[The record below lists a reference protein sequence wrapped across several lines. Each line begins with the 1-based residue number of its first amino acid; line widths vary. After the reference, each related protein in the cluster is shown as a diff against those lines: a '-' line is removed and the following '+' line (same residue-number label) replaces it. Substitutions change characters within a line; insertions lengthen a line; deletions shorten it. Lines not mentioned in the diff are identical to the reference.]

1 MATKYDLTKNAKAVK
16 ESTANS
22 IINDLENGPGKF
34 TKNLENLKGV
44 LYNPTTQTTL
54 SDKKVVEILAH
65 GEDLSDQR
73 FVTFAQAQRAGMHI
87 EKNAKGCPTV
97 NYSIEK
103 NNSTNEI
110 TLKGRTVNYFNAK
123 DLLKMNAPKAAY
135 FHTNQERLKLNTNLA
150 ARIKAIY
157 DSGKRAAQRNG
168 TKEPS
173 PLPKRE
179 EYKDI
184 NHFMNAITAYAVKN
198 TMDMN
203 RNTENIQ
210 NEYFRDESGKGGK
223 QENSL
228 KEIEVRSQ
236 FRKELATALLNREI
250 GNPVQFRDYLK
261 DPKNKENIKLLTDIY
276 KKNPEKLAHDINAA
290 TLAKKYVK
298 EKVMFVVR
306 EKKTKEEIRS
316 MEDNLKNDPKRAG
329 KVLKATDY
337 YHYKNIDVEKM
348 EDRIANSKE
357 LKSENEKMVIL
368 KAQSRA
374 EKTLKTQILNV
385 ESYSN
390 DTIIMSKSLCD
401 KIADARK
408 AEGLESDPKKFLLG
422 YMEMKSD
429 KGTEVSFKADINA
442 IQKES
447 LPHDRIINRYAN
459 GKEGESVN
467 IVEKMKA
474 NELAKAEKRAK
485 ESLKARAGKQ
495 AKSAAKTKA
504 APAKSKT
511 TTKTKTATK
520 TRSRKA
526 PEMSR

>member
-73 FVTFAQAQRAGMHI
+73 FVTFSQAQRAGMHI

-123 DLLKMNAPKAAY
+123 DLLKMEMPKAAY
-135 FHTNQERLKLNTNLA
+135 VYTNQERLKLNTNLA

-173 PLPKRE
+173 PLPERK

-184 NHFMNAITAYAVKN
+184 NHFMNAITAYTVKN

-223 QENSL
+223 QENNL

-250 GNPVQFRDYLK
+250 SNPVQFRDYLK

-306 EKKTKEEIRS
+306 KKKTKEEIQS

-329 KVLKATDY
+329 KTLKATDY
-337 YHYKNIDVEKM
+337 YHYKNIDVKKM

-429 KGTEVSFKADINA
+429 KGPEVSFKADINA

-447 LPHDRIINRYAN
+447 LPHERIINRYAN
-459 GKEGESVN
+459 GKEGESIN

-485 ESLKARAGKQ
+485 EGLKARAGEK

-511 TTKTKTATK
+511 ATK
-520 TRSRKA
+520 NRSRKG
-526 PEMSR
+526 PEISR

>member
-1 MATKYDLTKNAKAVK
+1 MATKYELTENAKAVK
-16 ESTANS
+16 ESTANA

-34 TKNLENLKGV
+34 TNNLENLKGV
-44 LYNPTTQTTL
+44 LYNPTTQSTL

-73 FVTFAQAQRAGMHI
+73 FITFSQAQRSGMHI

-103 NNSTNEI
+103 NKDTNEI
-110 TLKGRTVNYFNAK
+110 ILKGRTVQYFNGK
-123 DLLKMNAPKAAY
+123 HIKGMPEPKIELKY
-135 FHTNQERLKLNTNLA
+135 SNQERLKLNTNLA
-150 ARIKAIY
+150 SRIKDIY
-157 DSGKRAAQRNG
+157 DSGKKAAKRNG

-173 PLPKRE
+173 PLPKRDDF
-179 EYKDI
+179 KDI
-184 NHFMNAITAYAVKN
+184 NHFMNAITAYTVKN

-210 NEYFRDESGKGGK
+210 NEYFRDQSGKGGK
-223 QENSL
+223 QENNL

-250 GNPVQFRDYLK
+250 GNPVQFRDYIK
-261 DPKNKENIKLLTDIY
+261 DPKNKENIKLLADIY
-276 KKNPEKLAHDINAA
+276 RKNPEKLAHDINAA
-290 TLAKKYVK
+290 ALAKKYVK

-306 EKKTKEEIRS
+306 EKKSKEEIRS

-329 KVLKATDY
+329 KALKATDY
-337 YHYKNIDVEKM
+337 YHYKNIDVKKM
-348 EDRIANSKE
+348 EDRISNSKE
-357 LKSENEKMVIL
+357 MRSENENMIIQ
-368 KAQSRA
+368 KAQTRA
-374 EKTLKTQILNV
+374 SNTLKTQILNI
-385 ESYSN
+385 ESYSD

-401 KIADARK
+401 KIASARK
-408 AEGLESDPKKFLLG
+408 AEGLESDPKKFLIG
-422 YMEMKSD
+422 YMELKSD
-429 KGTEVSFKADINA
+429 KGFEVSFKADIKG
-442 IQKES
+442 IQRES
-447 LPHDRIINRYAN
+447 FTHEQIINRYAN

-467 IVEKMKA
+467 IVEKMKV

-485 ESLKARAGKQ
+485 ESLKARAGKK
-495 AKSAAKTKA
+495 AKSAAKTKT

-511 TTKTKTATK
+511 TSKIK
-520 TRSRKA
+520 SRKG